1 MPRAHPDLVRLI
13 GVRALTLNSINV
25 IVGVGIYG
33 LPAVVA
39 LQLGS
44 AAVLAYLVCA
54 VLVALVGLALAE
66 AGSRVTRPGGLY
78 AYAEEAFGPLMG
90 SFVGTLMWFA
100 NGAIGNAAVAAL
112 LLETLGKLLPPL
124 SGSVVRSALLVALYV
139 ALGYVNV
146 RGVRGGIRLAEVVTV
161 TKLLPLILLVLV
173 GAFFVQPA
181 NLAWDDVPPL
191 DAIAQASVVLF
202 FAFMGVETGLSTSG
216 EVLNPNRTVPR
227 GILLSTAAVA
237 LLYFGI
243 QVVAQGVLGSA
254 LAAQQA
260 TPLAAVAQ
268 AIAGPPGFVFVLAA
282 MAFSAFGVMT
292 SDVLSNPR
300 VLFAQSRDGLLPARL
315 GAIHERYGTP
325 HAAVIVY
332 TTVCCLLALSG
343 TFRLLAIVGAACTLV
358 MYLICCGAVLVLRRR
373 GVCQGGRPFTVPG
386 GPLVPLAACAVI
398 AVLLWNL
405 KSSELLAVLA
415 VLIVAAIPYLFRRKR
430 TMKEQTP

>member
-1 MPRAHPDLVRLI
+1 MPAARPDLVRLI
-13 GVRALTLNSINV
+13 GVRAFTLNAINV

-39 LQLGS
+39 VQLGS

-78 AYAEEAFGPLMG
+78 AYAEEAFGPLIG

-112 LLETLGKLLPPL
+112 LLDTLGKLLPAL
-124 SGSVVRSALLVALYV
+124 GGSGVRSVLLVVFYV
-139 ALGYVNV
+139 SLGYVNV

-161 TKLLPLILLVLV
+161 TKLAPLILLVLV
-173 GAFFVQPA
+173 GVFFVKPD
-181 NLAWDDVPPL
+181 NLAWGDVPPL
-191 DAIAQASVVLF
+191 DSIAQASVVLF

-216 EVLNPNRTVPR
+216 EILEPHRTVPR
-227 GILLSTAAVA
+227 GILLTAAAVT
-237 LLYFGI
+237 LLYFGV
-243 QVVAQGVLGSA
+243 QVVAQGVLGA
-254 LAAQQA
+254 GLAAQQA

-268 AIAGPPGFVFVLAA
+268 SIAGPPGFLFVLAA

-300 VLFAQSRDGLLPARL
+300 VLFAQSRDGLLPARW
-315 GAIHERYGTP
+315 GAVHERYGTP
-325 HAAVIVY
+325 HVAVIVY
-332 TTVCCLLALSG
+332 VTVCCLLALSG

-373 GVCQGGRPFTVPG
+373 GVCQGGRPFSVPG

-405 KSSELLAVLA
+405 ESAELLAVLA
-415 VLIVAAIPYLFRRKR
+415 VLVVAAVPYLVRRR
-430 TMKEQTP
+430 RVMKEPT